1 MNRNNSDNTL
11 KRNVGKGLAASTSH
25 ASSATQKMSKNSK
38 KTNER
43 TRNMKPLSNIT
54 NVGKKRTVL
63 DANLCDRN
71 DARENVVKR
80 NLGRAASSATQNMS
94 NKERQRENM
103 RKPFRS
109 KFDFM
114 TRSTLSNITN
124 EVRGGSREK
133 SLIHITVP
141 PIPSYIK
148 DENIFRFALS
158 SPHFAYVDRSNN
170 GFYLLVSDK
179 SHPHF
184 YSEIGPLGKDGDG
197 RDIAIPSSC
206 NYRPSKRGDGRN
218 KKSYFPANFTM
229 RELDNVFVKINESS
243 GWVIEERRGF
253 TGTVMSTKY
262 VGEAIITHDGG
273 HVQYMMRMVLIL
285 SEMKRPVILTAYPFE
300 GPDTPRDHWVDL
312 DQYVYDLKV
321 AVTNSSKNSAIGV
334 TGAELKD
341 SKLDVSRPT
350 ATNQDQKKPTS
361 QEEKSSHDS
370 SQKPLQQNEDDSNE
384 ESTMKVKTAKTEEE
398 DDDEVIYV
406 KTVIHIDDDEDD
418 EVIFLIDDF
427 KNLNL
432 EDSDDEDEVQF
443 VRTVIV
449 L

>member
-1 MNRNNSDNTL
+1 MLYTFYNMNKDNRENSS
-11 KRNVGKGLAASTSH
+11 KKISGKGLVASTSH

-38 KTNER
+38 MDEG

-54 NVGKKRTVL
+54 NVGKKRTVS

-80 NLGRAASSATQNMS
+80 NLGRATSSATQNMS

-206 NYRPSKRGDGRN
+206 NYHPSKRGDGRN

-243 GWVIEERRGF
+243 GWIIDSKKF
-253 TGTVMSTKY
+253 
-262 VGEAIITHDGG
+262 VGEANIIHQGSNIE
-273 HVQYMMRMVLIL
+273 YMMRMVLIL
-285 SEMKRPVILTAYPFE
+285 SEMKRPVILTAYPLFE
-300 GPDTPRDHWVDL
+300 APFTPRHHWIDL
-312 DQYVYDLKV
+312 DQYVNDSNI
-321 AVTNSSKNSAIGV
+321 AVTNSNNSAIGV
-334 TGAELKD
+334 KV
-341 SKLDVSRPT
+341 SKIDVSRPI
-350 ATNQDQKKPTS
+350 ATNQDQKKPAR

-370 SQKPLQQNEDDSNE
+370 SQKPLQQNEDDSNVD
-384 ESTMKVKTAKTEEE
+384 STSKVKTAKKEEQ

>member
-1 MNRNNSDNTL
+1 MNRDNSDNTL
-11 KRNVGKGLAASTSH
+11 KRNVGEGLVASTSH

-38 KTNER
+38 MDEG

-54 NVGKKRTVL
+54 NVGKKRTVS

-229 RELDNVFVKINESS
+229 RELNNVFVKINESS
-243 GWVIEERRGF
+243 GWLIDSKKF
-253 TGTVMSTKY
+253 
-262 VGEAIITHDGG
+262 VGEAYIFHHGSNIE
-273 HVQYMMRMVLIL
+273 YMMRMVLIL
-285 SEMKRPVILTAYPFE
+285 SEMKRPVILTAFPFE
-300 GPDTPRDHWVDL
+300 PPGTPRHHWVDL
-312 DQYVYDLKV
+312 DQYVYDSKV
-321 AVTNSSKNSAIGV
+321 VVTNSKNSAIGV

-341 SKLDVSRPT
+341 SKIDVSRPT
-350 ATNQDQKKPTS
+350 ATNQDRKKPTS

-384 ESTMKVKTAKTEEE
+384 ESTMKVKTAKMEEE